1 MSQLEADPH
10 NYKKVGYSMI
20 LVAASLTAIA
30 ILYLIMGPDV
40 LYRDNIQRAKTAHFE
55 ECEKNEFVTSD
66 CKRYLQP
73 GNTYLDPEDKM
84 EPVMETGTSMIVEQA
99 IPIVT
104 ISMGSGSPGCEE
116 TNSCYIPYNMEI
128 SSGTTV
134 TWINADNAAHTVTSG
149 TVNGGPDGLFDSSI
163 IAMNSEFSYKFAE
176 TGTYDYYC
184 IVHPWM
190 TGIVTV

>member
-40 LYRDNIQRAKTAHFE
+40 LYGDNIQRAKTAHFE
-55 ECEKNEFVTSD
+55 ECEKNEFVASD
-66 CKRYLQP
+66 CKRYLEP
-73 GNTYLDPEDKM
+73 GNTYLDQEDKM
-84 EPVMETGTSMIVEQA
+84 ESAIETGASMIVEPAVQT
-99 IPIVT
+99 VT

-116 TNSCYIPYNMEI
+116 TNSCYIPYNMAI
-128 SSGTTV
+128 SSGATV

-149 TVNGGPDGLFDSSI
+149 TVTGGPDGLFDSSI

-176 TGTYDYYC
+176 SGKYDYYC

>member
-40 LYRDNIQRAKTAHFE
+40 LYGDNIQRAKTAHFE
-55 ECEKNEFVTSD
+55 ECEKNEFVASD
-66 CKRYLQP
+66 CKRYLEP
-73 GNTYLDPEDKM
+73 GNTYLDQEDKM
-84 EPVMETGTSMIVEQA
+84 ESAIETGASMIVEPAVQT
-99 IPIVT
+99 VT

-116 TNSCYIPYNMEI
+116 TNSCYIPYNMAI
-128 SSGTTV
+128 SSGATV

-149 TVNGGPDGLFDSSI
+149 TVTGGPDGLFDSSI
-163 IAMNSEFSYKFAE
+163 IAMNSEFSYKFTEA
-176 TGTYDYYC
+176 GTYDYYC